1 MTNPVIQ
8 DGEASL
14 HASSSSVPDE
24 TAQAMNAFIQTT
36 EEEEQQDLLPG
47 NPTTKSIVD
56 STLPEVITAPWL
68 KPSQDGQR
76 LRLVEAVRFLGPAL
90 IDEDERQRLRAVVLL
105 SLLITTL
112 IEDET
117 ARLALFDKQAITTLT
132 TFFAS
137 KIEDG
142 NTVASNIAQS
152 LNAKTEVIPGSAPE
166 YRRKKYPPGTEM
178 LVSSLRALL
187 AMSKLEGFA
196 SEAAKVT
203 TENLLQHSSPRVH
216 PQAIRFLVYTL
227 MDSLLSRH
235 RNALKTLVNDF
246 VKGYI
251 ELIEGEKDPRN
262 LVYIFAM
269 DRVVLIE
276 WNSIDSETIENFFDV
291 TYCYFP
297 ITFRP
302 PPDDPYGITTNSLR
316 VALRK
321 ALCASPLLAPHA
333 LPLLIEKM
341 QASGGNAKRDTLDT
355 LAEAL
360 PVFGRSAALA
370 HAKELWQGY
379 RIEIMHASDD
389 ATAICATRALESL
402 LFVLYVDVE
411 QPTGLA
417 PEIVADMLDELE
429 EPSKQQAKPAS
440 SILAAMIRATPA
452 TSRLALK
459 GSLDHLLSMYKET
472 DDITFRPSIMEHL
485 NTIIKAL
492 REAYTP
498 IEERE
503 SSKEQELQVKEEG
516 KFTFAKPAS
525 NEAADAGLAGL
536 QNKVQGPARDYAV
549 DGRPVDNYRDLLIAT
564 IEHGLKTGTSRQ
576 SAVDAFINLSH
587 IGLLTFAELRHLCG
601 HVNELLIDESA
612 ESVRVQALDGLRDIG
627 NRKVVEETTLPL
639 LFSTLPDH
647 LSLEDGDK
655 ATHEKQKGIIRRALG
670 ALAKLCDA
678 PDFFDM
684 LVVRLSSKLD
694 LLCASK
700 NQSNDPAIRE
710 ANIGYARGIVNALIF
725 VLQTKVQRKDR
736 DTARHAGLV
745 PRLLGL
751 VIESALRRDASEG
764 SVGCDRQVIQD
775 IGRLLMLLVRCLD
788 AAKQRELSTIL
799 YPAFL
804 EENLQ
809 LLARDSSLLN
819 RLLTEDS
826 SIKLLLSADRQ
837 AKLITR
843 QRNLIHPFAS
853 TIVALRKDVP
863 APPGDVN
870 ANVENMINWTINS
883 NSALQEEGGS
893 WLLADWINKHVQEP
907 VVDALQQALD
917 KFWEE
922 EIEKVGNS
930 DKMDVDSTS
939 KAQTQIRRQK
949 RAIRIWLA
957 MARGFLIKNSK
968 KAEFMVNRLI
978 ALFDQRPIVAHI
990 SVLHEAASG
999 MGILLRE
1006 DHVLCKENGSV
1017 IRLLY
1022 KQRFVTFALPKLLDG
1037 HKAANAIGSDGKAD
1051 QASVQ
1056 RNLHLVAICALLP
1069 SLPRATL
1076 MDRLADLFP
1085 LLILALDVHE
1095 DGVVQASA
1103 SHVIT
1108 LAAALG
1114 KRQRDEAI
1122 LEGKAATA
1130 LGRTPK
1136 LSAGAV
1142 MEKNSLDL
1150 VCDHINSILQ
1160 RLLTIVVGKEEETAS
1175 KASEPTKIAALRS
1188 LATIARCVPYSILLR
1203 HRTVVLRSLGQ
1214 RGCGI
1219 DDAKRNVRLDA
1230 VDTRDA
1236 WYRLKGEE
1244 DEEETS

>member
-1 MTNPVIQ
+1 MTNPDIQ
-8 DGEASL
+8 DGEASR

-47 NPTTKSIVD
+47 NPTTKSIVE

-68 KPSQDGQR
+68 KPSQSGQR

-90 IDEDERQRLRAVVLL
+90 VAEDERQRLRAVVLL

-112 IEDET
+112 IEDES
-117 ARLALFDKQAITTLT
+117 ARKALFDKQAITTLT

-142 NTVASNIAQS
+142 NTVAANIAQS
-152 LNAKTEVIPGSAPE
+152 MNARTEVIPGSAPE

-196 SEAAKVT
+196 SEAAKAT

-235 RNALKTLVNDF
+235 RNALKTLGNDF

-251 ELIEGEKDPRN
+251 ELVEGEKDPRN

-276 WNSIDSETIENFFDV
+276 WDSLDSETIENFFDV

-302 PPDDPYGITTNSLR
+302 PPDDPYGISTNSLR

-411 QPTGLA
+411 QPNGLA

-429 EPSKQQAKPAS
+429 EPSKAQAKPAS

-452 TSRLALK
+452 TSRLAIQ
-459 GSLDHLLSMYKET
+459 GSLDHLLGMYKGT
-472 DDITFRPSIMEHL
+472 DDISFRPSIMDHL
-485 NTIIKAL
+485 NTVIKAL

-503 SSKEQELQVKEEG
+503 SSKELELQVKEEG

-536 QNKVQGPARDYAV
+536 QNKVQGPVREYAV
-549 DGRPVDNYRDLLIAT
+549 DGRPMDDFRDLLVAT
-564 IEHGLKTGTSRQ
+564 IEHGLKTSNTRQ
-576 SAVDAFINLSH
+576 SAVEAFVNLSH

-612 ESVRVQALDGLRDIG
+612 EPVRIQALDGLRDIG

-647 LSLEDGDK
+647 LSAADER
-655 ATHEKQKGIIRRALG
+655 QKGVIRRALG

-684 LVVRLSSKLD
+684 LVVRLSTKLD

-700 NQSNDPAIRE
+700 YQSNDAQDRE

-751 VIESALRRDASEG
+751 VIESALRQDASEG

-788 AAKQRELSTIL
+788 TTKQSELSTIL
-799 YPAFL
+799 YPAFM
-804 EENLQ
+804 EGNLK

-819 RLLTEDS
+819 RLLTEEPS
-826 SIKLLLSADRQ
+826 LKLQLTADNQ
-837 AKLITR
+837 TQLPTR
-843 QRNLIHPFAS
+843 QRNLMHPFAS

-863 APPGDVN
+863 APPGDIN
-870 ANVENMINWTINS
+870 TNVQNMIGWTINS
-883 NSALQEEGGS
+883 NTALQEEGGS

-922 EIEKVGNS
+922 EIEKN
-930 DKMDVDSTS
+930 DKMDLDG
-939 KAQTQIRRQK
+939 KQNAQNQIRRQK

-968 KAEFMVNRLI
+968 KAESMVNRLI
-978 ALFDQRPIVAHI
+978 ALFDQRPLVAHI

-1022 KQRFVTFALPKLLDG
+1022 RQRFVTFALPKLLDG
-1037 HKAANAIGSDGKAD
+1037 HKAANAVGVDAEAD
-1051 QASVQ
+1051 HASVQ

-1150 VCDHINSILQ
+1150 VSDHINSILQ
-1160 RLLTIVVGKEEETAS
+1160 RLLTIVVGKEGETAS
-1175 KASEPTKIAALRS
+1175 KASESTKVAALRS
-1188 LATIARCVPYSILLR
+1188 LATIARCVPYTTLLR
-1203 HRTVVLRSLGQ
+1203 HRTAVLRSLGQ
-1214 RGCGI
+1214 RGRGI

>member
-1 MTNPVIQ
+1 MADSVTQN
-8 DGEASL
+8 GGASL

-24 TAQAMNAFIQTT
+24 TAHAMNAFIQTN
-36 EEEEQQDLLPG
+36 EEEERQDLLPG
-47 NPTTKSIVD
+47 NPLTKSIVD
-56 STLPEVITAPWL
+56 STLSEEITAPWL
-68 KPSQDGQR
+68 KASQSGQR

-90 IDEDERQRLRAVVLL
+90 TAEDERHRLRAVVLL

-112 IEDET
+112 IEDEP
-117 ARLALFDKQAITTLT
+117 ARTSLFDKQAITTLT

-142 NTVASNIAQS
+142 NTVAANIAQS
-152 LNAKTEVIPGSAPE
+152 LNAKTEVVPGSAPE

-187 AMSKLEGFA
+187 ALSKLDGFA
-196 SEAAKVT
+196 SEAAKIT
-203 TENLLQHSSPRVH
+203 TENLLQHSAPRVH

-235 RNALKTLVNDF
+235 RNALKTMGTDF

-276 WNSIDSETIENFFDV
+276 WDSLDSETIENFFDV

-302 PPDDPYGITTNSLR
+302 PPDDPYGISTNSLR

-411 QPTGLA
+411 TPTGLA

-452 TSRLALK
+452 TSRLALQ
-459 GSLDHLLSMYKET
+459 GSVDHLLSMYKET
-472 DDITFRPSIMEHL
+472 NEISFRPSIMEHL

-498 IEERE
+498 PEERE
-503 SSKEQELQVKEEG
+503 SSKEQELQVREEG
-516 KFTFAKPAS
+516 KFTFDKPTS
-525 NEAADAGLAGL
+525 NEAADAGLTIL
-536 QNKVQGPARDYAV
+536 QNKVETPIREYIV
-549 DGRPVDNYRDLLIAT
+549 DGRPLDSFRDLLIAT
-564 IEHGLKTGTSRQ
+564 IEHGLKTGTTRQ
-576 SAVDAFINLSH
+576 SAVEAFVNLSH

-612 ESVRVQALDGLRDIG
+612 EPVRIQALDGLRDIG
-627 NRKVVEETTLPL
+627 NRKVVEEITLPL
-639 LFSTLPDH
+639 LFTTLPDR
-647 LSLEDGDK
+647 LSAENNDKASLEK
-655 ATHEKQKGIIRRALG
+655 EKGTIRRALG

-694 LLCASK
+694 LLCALK
-700 NQSNDPAIRE
+700 NQSKDSEEQE
-710 ANIGYARGIVNALIF
+710 ANVGYARGIVNALIY

-736 DTARHAGLV
+736 DTARHGGLV

-751 VIESALRRDASEG
+751 VIESALRQDSYDGA
-764 SVGCDRQVIQD
+764 VGCNRQVIQD
-775 IGRLLMLLVRCLD
+775 IGHLLMLLVRCLD
-788 AAKQRELSTIL
+788 TAKQCELASLL
-799 YPAFL
+799 YPAL
-804 EENLQ
+804 MEGNLS

-819 RLLTEDS
+819 RLLRANS
-826 SIKLLLSADRQ
+826 SIKLQLTADGQPRTP
-837 AKLITR
+837 AC
-843 QRNLIHPFAS
+843 QRNLMHSFAS
-853 TIVALRKDVP
+853 VLVALRKDVP
-863 APPGDVN
+863 APPGNIN
-870 ANVENMINWTINS
+870 ANVKKMIDWTIDS
-883 NSALQEEGGS
+883 TTALQEEAGS
-893 WLLADWINKHVQEP
+893 WLLADWLNKHVQEP
-907 VVDALQQALD
+907 INDDLQQALD
-917 KFWEE
+917 KFWQEE
-922 EIEKVGNS
+922 VEKSKDVE
-930 DKMDVDSTS
+930 DKMDLDGVQMTS
-939 KAQTQIRRQK
+939 QIRRQK
-949 RAIRIWLA
+949 RAVRIWLS

-968 KAEFMVNRLI
+968 KAESMVTRLI
-978 ALFDQRPIVAHI
+978 ALFDQHPLVINI

-999 MGILLRE
+999 MGILLRD

-1022 KQRFVTFALPKLLDG
+1022 RQRFVTFALPRLLEG
-1037 HKAANAIGSDGKAD
+1037 HKVANSAKDDVD

-1130 LGRTPK
+1130 LGKTPK

-1160 RLLTIVVGKEEETAS
+1160 RLLTIVVGKEEVDAFS
-1175 KASEPTKIAALRS
+1175 KAPEQTKIAALRS
-1188 LATIARCVPYSILLR
+1188 LATIARCVPYSTLVR
-1203 HRTVVLRSLGQ
+1203 HRTNVLRSLGQ
-1214 RGCGI
+1214 RGRGI
-1219 DDAKRNVRLDA
+1219 DDAKRNVRLNA

-1236 WYRLKGEE
+1236 WFRLKGEE
-1244 DEEETS
+1244 DEEME